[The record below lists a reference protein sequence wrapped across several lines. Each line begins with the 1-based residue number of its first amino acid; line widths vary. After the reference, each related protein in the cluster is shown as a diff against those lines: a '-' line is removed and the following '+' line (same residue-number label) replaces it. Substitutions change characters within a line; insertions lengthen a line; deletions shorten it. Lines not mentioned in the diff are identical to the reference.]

1 MPDDIEREVAA
12 AVAWLDHADVRDL
25 LRLLIGGRVADAEAL
40 LRQRAPDGAW
50 DLADPASVEALVEEL
65 ELRLAPPD
73 DEDQDAIATREIPDY
88 TRYAH
93 RLRTDGGNGGNED
106 R

>member
-1 MPDDIEREVAA
+1 MPGDIEREVAA
-12 AVAWLDHADVRDL
+12 AVAWLDHTEVRDL
-25 LRLLIGGRVADAEAL
+25 LRLLIGGGLREAEVL
-40 LRQRAPDGAW
+40 LRQRAPDGHW
-50 DLADPASVEALVEEL
+50 DLTDAACVDALVEEL
-65 ELRLAPPD
+65 ELRLVPPD

-93 RLRTDGGNGGNED
+93 RLRTDGGTGGGED